1 MSMDSNVGD
10 IWMLDILLIKIEIDY
25 ISLYEER

>member
-1 MSMDSNVGD
+1 MDSNVGD